1 MSRAG
6 LQETLKEG
14 GRGMSGARHRAQSV
28 FVAIEM
34 ALALVLLA
42 GAGLMV
48 RSLAA
53 LWSVNPG
60 INPHNLISFDMS
72 MPPALTGNP
81 EAQRALIRTIH
92 DTLKAIPG
100 VQYASM
106 QGGGLPLSG
115 DSSSLPFWIQ
125 GQPKPTSMDDMPFA
139 VFYIVEPE
147 YLKAMGTPLLRGRFL
162 NEQDNEH
169 APPVAVIDEVFA
181 RKYFANENPIGKRL
195 NLGILDTQVEI
206 VGVAAHVKHWGL
218 DSDASSRVQVQV
230 YFPILQIADRFMPLI
245 ANGIGL
251 VARTQG
257 PPALLADPIRHTMA
271 AMSSEQV
278 VYNVTTMD
286 QIVFDSLAARRFT
299 MILLGVFS
307 GLALV
312 LASVGIYGVI
322 SYIVGQRT
330 HEIGI
335 RMALG
340 AQRGDVLKLVLGQ
353 GVVMAMVGVGIG
365 LTASLLLTRLLKQMI
380 FGVTATDPVTLFGVS
395 LLLTSVALLA
405 CYMPAR
411 RAMGTDPVVA
421 LRYE

>member
-14 GRGMSGARHRAQSV
+14 GRGMSGARQRAQSV

-34 ALALVLLA
+34 AMALVLLA

-48 RSLAA
+48 RSMAA
-53 LWSVNPG
+53 LWSVDPG

-72 MPPALTGNP
+72 MPSALATNP
-81 EAQRALIRTIH
+81 QAQRTLIRNIH

-115 DSSSLPFWIQ
+115 DSSSLPFWIE
-125 GQPKPTSMDDMPFA
+125 GQPKPASVDDMAFA

-147 YLKAMGTPLLRGRFL
+147 YLRAMGTPLLRGRFVS
-162 NEQDNEH
+162 EQDNEH
-169 APPVAVIDEVFA
+169 SPLVVVIDEIFA
-181 RKYFANENPIGKRL
+181 RKYFANEDPIGKRL
-195 NLGILDTQVEI
+195 NLGILDKQAEI

-230 YFPILQIADRFMPLI
+230 YFPLMQIPDKFMPLV

-257 PPALLADPIRHTMA
+257 PPGLLADPIRHTMA
-271 AMSSEQV
+271 GMSSEQV
-278 VYNVTTMD
+278 VYNVLTME
-286 QIVFDSLAARRFT
+286 QVVADSLAARRFT
-299 MILLGVFS
+299 MILLGVFA
-307 GLALV
+307 GLALM

-353 GVVMAMVGVGIG
+353 GVVMAGVGVGIG
-365 LTASLLLTRLLKQMI
+365 LAASFGLTRLMKQMI
-380 FGVTATDPVTLFGVS
+380 FGVTATDPVTLAGVS
-395 LLLTSVALLA
+395 LLLTAVALLA
-405 CYMPAR
+405 CYVPAR
-411 RAMGTDPVVA
+411 RAMRTDPVVA